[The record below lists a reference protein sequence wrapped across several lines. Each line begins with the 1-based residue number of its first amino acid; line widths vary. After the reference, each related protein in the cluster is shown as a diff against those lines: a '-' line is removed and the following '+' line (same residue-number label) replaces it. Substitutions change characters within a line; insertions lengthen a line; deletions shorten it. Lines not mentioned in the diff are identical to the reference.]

1 MEMSE
6 LVFDKW
12 DLEKA
17 QDIAD
22 IMALYNA
29 MTPEDQ
35 AEMLRFARELLARQE
50 HD

>member
-6 LVFDKW
+6 QQ
-12 DLEKA
+12 DLKRA
-17 QDIAD
+17 RDIAD
-22 IMALYNA
+22 IMALYNV

-35 AEMLRFARELLARQE
+35 AEMLRLARELLARRK